1 MKNNRI
7 NFAVFLVT
15 LLIMSVDFIYAQDTR
30 VPGGE
35 QKAPLGANVRNG
47 KLFFGSEDGN
57 FAWWFD
63 SRLQIDGAMYFE
75 NKNQMSNGTVLRRL
89 TFALKAVLWKDWQ
102 AEFDVDFGEDVS
114 VDPQTSLRDMWVK
127 YTFPSFNLALQA
139 GNFKDPFGM
148 ENLNSSRLLT
158 FLERTAITNALR
170 LSRRVGISARYWNDY
185 GQVTAAVMG
194 HEPGTRKDKG
204 QQDEGWSSTLRLS
217 VAPINNH
224 GENLHFGFAGSYKI
238 PDVVSDLPTNTI
250 EISARTE
257 TYVFNPKFLHS
268 DDITDVNYYNRY
280 GAELMYVNGPF
291 YLQSEFMGAMVK
303 RWDINKKY
311 SMLNRNP
318 NIHLKGGY
326 VMATYMLT
334 GETRYYYIDEG
345 EVGPIE
351 APKNSWGAI
360 ELAAR
365 YSVTN
370 LNDLKAGIIGGQ
382 SNQLML
388 GVNYYPNTNIKLQ
401 FNYSYVNLDQYANRK
416 GNLIGDDDHSF
427 IQMRIQASL

>member
-1 MKNNRI
+1 MKNNRGS
-7 NFAVFLVT
+7 FTLFLLV
-15 LLIMSVDFIYAQDTR
+15 LLIMSGDLIFAQDAR
-30 VPGGE
+30 VPGGD
-35 QKAPLGANVRNG
+35 QKIPLGADVRNG
-47 KLFFGSEDGN
+47 KMIFQTEDES
-57 FAWWFD
+57 FQWWFD

-75 NKNQMSNGTVLRRL
+75 NKNQMSNGTVFRRL
-89 TFALKAVLWKDWQ
+89 TFAMKAVLWKDWQ

-114 VDPQTSLRDMWVK
+114 VDPQTSLRDMWVQ
-127 YTFPSFNLALQA
+127 YTFPKFNLSLRA

-170 LSRRVGISARYWNDY
+170 LGRRVGVSARYWNDY

-194 HEPGTRKDKG
+194 HEGGTRKDKG
-204 QQDEGWSSTLRLS
+204 QDDEGWSSTLRLS
-217 VAPINNH
+217 VAPINNY
-224 GENLHFGFAGSYKI
+224 GENLHVGLVGSYKV
-238 PDVVSDLPTNTI
+238 PDVVSDLPKNTI

-257 TYVFNPKFLHS
+257 TYVFDPKFLHS
-268 DDITDVNYYNRY
+268 NNIDDVNYYNRY

-291 YLQSEFMGAMVK
+291 YFQSEFMGTLIK
-303 RWDINKKY
+303 RWDINNKY
-311 SMLNRNP
+311 SLLNQNP

-334 GETRYYYIDEG
+334 GETRYYYVDEG

-351 APKNSWGAI
+351 APKNSWGAV

-370 LNDLKAGIIGGQ
+370 LNDPKAGIIGGQ

-401 FNYSYVNLDQYANRK
+401 FNYSMVNLDKYANRK

-427 IQMRIQASL
+427 IQMRVQASL